1 MLEERNEK
9 KKEKEKEAR
18 WQSFE
23 KVTSYHDISKKQP
36 PINNCFIHLAWSDH
50 HDVAVL
56 LIKPKCCGRQ
66 AISHQVHP
74 QKLDLLK
81 RNPNSTYIMVHKIQA
96 AVGPH

>member
-36 PINNCFIHLAWSDH
+36 PINNCFIHLH
-50 HDVAVL
+50 PV
-56 LIKPKCCGRQ
+56 IKTTTSK
-66 AISHQVHP
+66 
-74 QKLDLLK
+74 
-81 RNPNSTYIMVHKIQA
+81 
-96 AVGPH
+96 